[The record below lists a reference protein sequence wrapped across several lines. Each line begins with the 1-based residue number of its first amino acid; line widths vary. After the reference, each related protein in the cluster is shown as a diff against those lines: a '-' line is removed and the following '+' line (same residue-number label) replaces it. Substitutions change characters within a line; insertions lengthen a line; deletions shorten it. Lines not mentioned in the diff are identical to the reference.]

1 MVLSKEMVSKEY
13 SKKAVTGVEK
23 TNSRVQEGEMMNFSC
38 AAAEAQKEKLFKI
51 MASRESDGKSCV

>member
-23 TNSRVQEGEMMNFSC
+23 TNSRVQEGEI
-38 AAAEAQKEKLFKI
+38 QKTL
-51 MASRESDGKSCV
+51 GKPQ